1 LDVQL
6 RFYIVNITQK
16 DIAAKLGVSNQLV
29 SYALNGTGTV
39 SDQMRQRIV
48 ATAAELGY
56 RPNTSA
62 RVMKTG
68 RFGCV
73 GILMSTIRNRS
84 SVQSL
89 LMEGIHDELAL
100 HDQHLML
107 VKSPDEPLTD
117 EAAMP
122 RLLREWMVD
131 GLLVAFNLSTPPGMI
146 ETIRRHNIPSIWLNS
161 DQEIDCVRPNDEA
174 ASYDAAR
181 HLQELGHRRIAY
193 VTHWQST
200 HYSVAHRERGYRR
213 AMREAGLKAQI
224 LKLNVE
230 ESRARQLEASLRWLD
245 SPERPTA
252 MTFYSTEMASI
263 AFYAAERL
271 SLRIPQDIS
280 LIGCGEVPVYC
291 PCTALD
297 TMMVPFSEVGK
308 VAVRQLLHKIEHPDE
323 NLPLQQ
329 VPFWFVRGETS
340 APPPAV

>member
-1 LDVQL
+1 M
-6 RFYIVNITQK
+6 NITQK

-48 ATAAELGY
+48 ATATELGY

-68 RFGCV
+68 RFGCI

-84 SVQSL
+84 ALQSL

-161 DQEIDCVRPNDEA
+161 DQEINCVRPNDEA
-174 ASYDAAR
+174 AGYDAAR

-193 VTHWQST
+193 VTNTKSR
-200 HYSVAHRERGYRR
+200 HYSVAHRESGYRR
-213 AMREAGLKAQI
+213 AMREAGLKAQV
-224 LKLNVE
+224 LKIDTDE
-230 ESRARQLEASLRWLD
+230 PRAQQLEISLRWLTR
-245 SPERPTA
+245 PTRPTA
-252 MTFYSTEMASI
+252 MIFYSTDMALI

-271 SLRIPQDIS
+271 GLRIPARHLADRMRRS
-280 LIGCGEVPVYC
+280 AG
-291 PCTALD
+291 
-297 TMMVPFSEVGK
+297 S
-308 VAVRQLLHKIEHPDE
+308 
-323 NLPLQQ
+323 LPLHCSRHHDGAIQRSRQ
-329 VPFWFVRGETS
+329 SGR
-340 APPPAV
+340 AAVAA